1 MSSTEELF
9 DMNRDANEL
18 TNAALD
24 ESNLESLNKM
34 RKLYDQHL
42 YEINENAVRPVY
54 RQYKDLFDRKQT
66 WADKKE
72 ILGKSTRK

>member
-18 TNAALD
+18 TNPALY

-42 YEINENAVRPVY
+42 YEINENAVRPFY

-72 ILGKSTRK
+72 ILEKSSRK

>member
-24 ESNLESLNKM
+24 ESNLESLNMM